1 MSTNSLLFTVTL
13 KQLSADCTKAGA
25 DQKGQL
31 FYVSPDQLR
40 KLLHV
45 LEATAATIEPPLE
58 PEMRIEGPT
67 GKFVV
72 RAKLGEMQLVSWSS
86 AHRGGKVG
94 PEDVLA
100 AVTSTGDDEAPA
112 PKAGKGAP
120 TAARAPRAGGK
131 RDNKLTLVGLG
142 LAIVAV
148 NAFTIW
154 FITRPPRTLADSYTL
169 LPTSEAERVFNAVAG
184 FYETGR
190 GSGDR
195 RLEIAKDGS
204 VQRIKF
210 GASGAPRDKQAYTTK
225 AAEAEG
231 KSALVTNKKSL
242 IRVKDPTAVMLYG
255 DTYQKVSN

>member
-1 MSTNSLLFTVTL
+1 MSANVLLFTVTL

-25 DQKGQL
+25 DQKADL

-40 KLLHV
+40 KLLRA
-45 LEATAATIEPPLE
+45 LQTTAATVEPPLE

-86 AHRGGKVG
+86 AHRGGKVS
-94 PEDVLA
+94 PDDVIA
-100 AVTSTGDDEAPA
+100 AVTSTEAADEPA
-112 PKAGKGAP
+112 PKAAKGTP
-120 TAARAPRAGGK
+120 GRTARSGGQK
-131 RDNKLTLVGLG
+131 ENKLALVGLG

-154 FITRPPRTLADSYTL
+154 FITRPPRTLTDSYTL
-169 LPTSEAERVFNAVAG
+169 LPATEAERVFNAVAG

-190 GSGDR
+190 GTGDR

-210 GASGAPRDKQAYTTK
+210 GASGAPRDKQAFTTK

-231 KSALVTNKKSL
+231 KSALVTNKKTL

>member
-1 MSTNSLLFTVTL
+1 MSTTSLLFTVSL
-13 KQLSADCTKAGA
+13 KQLSADCAKAGP
-25 DQKGQL
+25 DQKAEL

-40 KLLHV
+40 KLLHA
-45 LEATAATIEPPLE
+45 LQAIAPGIEPPLE

-72 RAKLGEMQLVSWSS
+72 RAKLGGMHLVSWSS
-86 AHRGGKVG
+86 AHRGGAVSAD
-94 PEDVLA
+94 EVLA
-100 AVTSTGDDEAPA
+100 AVTAADGKEAPA
-112 PKAGKGAP
+112 PKAGRPAP
-120 TAARAPRAGGK
+120 AAARKARGGGK
-131 RDNKLTLVGLG
+131 AENKLTLVGLG

-154 FITRPPRTLADSYTL
+154 FITRPPRTLAEAYTL
-169 LPTSEAERVFNAVAG
+169 LPGVEAERVFNAVAG

-210 GASGAPRDKQAYTTK
+210 GAGGSPRDRQAYTTK

-231 KSALVTNKKSL
+231 KSALVTNKKAL
-242 IRVKDPTAVMLYG
+242 IRVKDPTQVMLYG